1 MTPDKR
7 PAVVASAVELV
18 ESEVKSKGGISGVAI
33 KTGFKAVNAVKPTL
47 VRDAVDNLLDRFVA
61 QLEPFFADWEAK
73 GRPGTFEGHLTG
85 QKKAVANALLGV
97 TDARAKTIEAG
108 AVKKTYEK
116 LRPMGEKNVEAAVP
130 GLGRTIQKY
139 L

>member
-1 MTPDKR
+1 MERPVSTLQETILTPDKR

-73 GRPGTFEGHLTG
+73 GRPWGSEVYTHFFGG
-85 QKKAVANALLGV
+85 
-97 TDARAKTIEAG
+97 
-108 AVKKTYEK
+108 
-116 LRPMGEKNVEAAVP
+116 RPCKSLVM
-130 GLGRTIQKY
+130 
-139 L
+139 